1 MKTKTTKVHL
11 WAASHTSPGEF
22 CVSLISGMESQ
33 GWILV
38 DAKEITFDI
47 PARDFDEEIKHI
59 RQTKEKAAL
68 LAKIAEI
75 DAL

>member
-11 WAASHTSPGEF
+11 WAASHMSPGDF